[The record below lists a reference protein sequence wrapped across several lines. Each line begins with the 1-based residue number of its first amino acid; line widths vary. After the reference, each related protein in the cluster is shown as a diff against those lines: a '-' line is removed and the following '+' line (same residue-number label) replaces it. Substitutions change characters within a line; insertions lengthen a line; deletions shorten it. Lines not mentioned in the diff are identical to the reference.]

1 MRIGL
6 DYRTVGSSPHSGIS
20 RQVYAMEQALESLP
34 GTQVTRFTVAP
45 LDDPLRQRAVCP
57 PWGCPRTAMHQPHQR
72 LRFEAGFL
80 PRALREQDIDL
91 YISTFNMGLPLPP
104 RPPGVRY
111 ALLIH
116 DLFQIT
122 LKNYH
127 ANRLKA
133 LVYRVSD
140 YLSIAYALRVADR
153 VWTPSQYS
161 ADEAVRLFPGVAGK
175 VRVLPNQVDGFAGE
189 PADLSARG
197 LPPRYWLLVGTRE
210 LRKNVPWFVRAWARA
225 RAQAPGV
232 PPLVLV
238 GSLDHLP
245 RGATRPAR
253 PARARRAR
261 RRRAA
266 CAVPPGRAA
275 LATVLRRRLRPAGG
289 RGAERRHAGG
299 GGQRHL
305 AGRNH
310 PAVGAAL
317 LAHRR
322 RRPGTPDA
330 APGRCAA
337 RSLGGR
343 AHRLGRALQPRSLPA
358 TPGRTDRGTEL
369 RMSLGNLVAVVFG
382 LAFGGALLLLSPA
395 KAGAAMVG
403 LAAAVTI
410 LRFPFWGL
418 LLFAL
423 VATFMP
429 YSTVNVGIR
438 STVSE
443 AILALTWGAVLW
455 HIFLSRLPPA
465 PALRYRSTERMLL
478 WLMLFTALPFVVGQV
493 SIKAEA
499 SGLSNWLRWLLN
511 LSIVFLAGRLLV
523 ERKNRETLV
532 IALLLGTL
540 AMLLMSIAVF
550 IRYRS
555 ASGMA
560 PILALFN
567 YANLDT
573 LKFGLEALSSRMGSP
588 WMHPNATGGIMAL
601 LLPLAFCY
609 GVANQGW
616 RRGLGL
622 AVALLGA
629 AAILLASSRGA
640 MLSLAVV
647 LFWMSLRKVP
657 YTGRLLLLGVGL
669 VVVLVLSYPPLQE
682 RLATIFSPQ
691 NASTEVRFDE
701 YRMFPKAVAR
711 YPLGIGFKVDP
722 PVPGTDLL
730 GISNLWLNFMYK
742 VGLGGMLLFI
752 AVTWRWWR
760 EARPEKG
767 PIRLTR
773 DNAIWLGSTGG
784 ILAALISGLFDH
796 YFSFAVVMIG
806 LFWLLVGINLL
817 EARRLFPE
825 RQPQVR
831 AVGYRKL
838 KRQLER
844 GAEA

>member
-1 MRIGL
+1 
-6 DYRTVGSSPHSGIS
+6 
-20 RQVYAMEQALESLP
+20 
-34 GTQVTRFTVAP
+34 
-45 LDDPLRQRAVCP
+45 
-57 PWGCPRTAMHQPHQR
+57 
-72 LRFEAGFL
+72 
-80 PRALREQDIDL
+80 
-91 YISTFNMGLPLPP
+91 
-104 RPPGVRY
+104 
-111 ALLIH
+111 
-116 DLFQIT
+116 
-122 LKNYH
+122 
-127 ANRLKA
+127 
-133 LVYRVSD
+133 
-140 YLSIAYALRVADR
+140 
-153 VWTPSQYS
+153 
-161 ADEAVRLFPGVAGK
+161 
-175 VRVLPNQVDGFAGE
+175 
-189 PADLSARG
+189 
-197 LPPRYWLLVGTRE
+197 
-210 LRKNVPWFVRAWARA
+210 
-225 RAQAPGV
+225 
-232 PPLVLV
+232 
-238 GSLDHLP
+238 
-245 RGATRPAR
+245 
-253 PARARRAR
+253 
-261 RRRAA
+261 
-266 CAVPPGRAA
+266 
-275 LATVLRRRLRPAGG
+275 
-289 RGAERRHAGG
+289 
-299 GGQRHL
+299 
-305 AGRNH
+305 
-310 PAVGAAL
+310 
-317 LAHRR
+317 
-322 RRPGTPDA
+322 
-330 APGRCAA
+330 
-337 RSLGGR
+337 
-343 AHRLGRALQPRSLPA
+343 
-358 TPGRTDRGTEL
+358 
-369 RMSLGNLVAVVFG
+369 MSLGNLVAVVFG
-382 LAFGGALLLLSPA
+382 LAFGGALLMLSPA

-465 PALRYRSTERMLL
+465 PTLRYRSTERMLL
-478 WLMLFTALPFVVGQV
+478 WLMLFTVLPFVVGQV

-560 PILALFN
+560 PILAMFN

-622 AVALLGA
+622 AVAVLGA

-657 YTGRLLLLGVGL
+657 Y
-669 VVVLVLSYPPLQE
+669 
-682 RLATIFSPQ
+682 
-691 NASTEVRFDE
+691 
-701 YRMFPKAVAR
+701 
-711 YPLGIGFKVDP
+711 
-722 PVPGTDLL
+722 
-730 GISNLWLNFMYK
+730 
-742 VGLGGMLLFI
+742 
-752 AVTWRWWR
+752 R

-784 ILAALISGLFDH
+784 ILAALVSGLFDH

-825 RQPQVR
+825 RQPQPR

>member
-80 PRALREQDIDL
+80 PRALREQGIDL

-210 LRKNVPWFVRAWARA
+210 LRKNVPWFVSAWARA

-245 RGATRPAR
+245 EEQRGL
-253 PARARRAR
+253 
-261 RRRAA
+261 
-266 CAVPPGRAA
+266 PGLHA
-275 LATVLRRRLRPAGG
+275 LGG
-289 RGAERRHAGG
+289 LDDAELHALYRQAERLWQPSYAEGFG
-299 GGQRHL
+299 LPVVEALSVGT
-305 AGRNH
+305 
-310 PAVGAAL
+310 PVAVASGTSLDEVTPPSAPRFSPSDGAAL
-317 LAHRR
+317 ERLMLRLA
-322 RRPGTPDA
+322 DA
-330 APGRCAA
+330 PREASAEELIAWAA
-337 RSLGGR
+337 RFNR
-343 AHRLGRALQPRSLPA
+343 EAYRQRLAALIEEL
-358 TPGRTDRGTEL
+358 EL

-382 LAFGGALLLLSPA
+382 LAFGGALLMLSPA

-478 WLMLFTALPFVVGQV
+478 WLMLFTVLPFVVGQV

-560 PILALFN
+560 PILAMFN

-622 AVALLGA
+622 AVAVLGA

-784 ILAALISGLFDH
+784 ILAALVSGLFDH

-825 RQPQVR
+825 RQPQPR

>member
-210 LRKNVPWFVRAWARA
+210 LRKNVPWFVSAWARA

-245 RGATRPAR
+245 EEQRGL
-253 PARARRAR
+253 
-261 RRRAA
+261 
-266 CAVPPGRAA
+266 PGLHA
-275 LATVLRRRLRPAGG
+275 LGG
-289 RGAERRHAGG
+289 LDDAELHALYRQAERLWQPSYAEGFG
-299 GGQRHL
+299 LPVVEALSVGT
-305 AGRNH
+305 
-310 PAVGAAL
+310 PVAVASGTSLDEVTPPSAPRFAQ
-317 LAHRR
+317 RR

-343 AHRLGRALQPRSLPA
+343 THRLGRALQPRSLPA
-358 TPGRTDRGTEL
+358 TAGRTDRGTEL

-382 LAFGGALLLLSPA
+382 LAFGGALLMLSPA

-465 PALRYRSTERMLL
+465 PTLRYRSTERMLL
-478 WLMLFTALPFVVGQV
+478 WLMLFTVLPFVVGQV

-560 PILALFN
+560 PILAMFN

-622 AVALLGA
+622 AVAVLGA

-784 ILAALISGLFDH
+784 ILAALVSGLFDH

-825 RQPQVR
+825 RQPQPR